1 MSQNSEHKWVYL
13 FEDGDGQQRALLG
26 GKGAGL
32 ADMTRAG
39 LPVPPGFIVTTEA
52 CNAYYTAGK
61 NFPEGMWEQ
70 VIEGLRDVEQK
81 TGKKFGDPENPL
93 LVSVRSG
100 APFSMPGMMDTV
112 LNLGLNEQTVQ
123 GLATQTGDLR
133 FALDAYRRFATLFGE
148 IVMGVAH
155 EKFERV
161 MERYKAQTEGG
172 RDTDLSPEQL
182 RDIIAAQKQI
192 IFSDQ
197 SGLAIPEDPYEQLRV
212 AIGAVFNSWMGR
224 RAIDYRKVN
233 RIPDDLGTAV
243 NVQAMVFGNMGADSG
258 TGVAFTRNPSTG
270 EKKLYG
276 EYLLNAQGEDVVAG
290 TRTPNPISQLQEE
303 LPAVYEQFKSIVELL
318 EKHYH
323 DMQDVEFTI
332 ERGKL
337 FMLQTRT
344 GKRTGAAAVCVAV
357 DMVHEGLIDKATAV
371 RRVTPEQLD
380 QLLHPTVDPNTD
392 AKVVAKGLPASPGA
406 AQGKVVFDPDEAEE
420 LARAGHPRPAGDEP
434 RRLPRHGRR
443 AGHRHGAGGDDLAR
457 RGRRARHGQVLRVR
471 RVGLKH

>member
-1 MSQNSEHKWVYL
+1 MSEDQNHKWVYL
-13 FEDGDGQQRALLG
+13 FAEGSGDAKNLLG

-32 ADMTRAG
+32 CEMTRAG
-39 LPVPPGFIVTTEA
+39 LPVPPGLIVTTEA
-52 CNAYYTAGK
+52 CNAFYTNGK

-70 VIEGLRDVEQK
+70 VVAGLSRVEEQ
-81 TGKKFGDPENPL
+81 TGKRFGDPENPL

-100 APFSMPGMMDTV
+100 AAFSMPGMMDTV

-172 RDTDLSPEQL
+172 RDTDLSPAQL

-212 AIGAVFNSWMGR
+212 AIGAGFNSWMGR

-290 TRTPNPISQLQEE
+290 TRTPNPISQLQDE
-303 LPAVYEQFKSIVELL
+303 LPTVYEQFRNIVELL

-337 FMLQTRT
+337 FMLRI
-344 GKRTGAAAVCVAV
+344 APAN
-357 DMVHEGLIDKATAV
+357 
-371 RRVTPEQLD
+371 RR
-380 QLLHPTVDPNTD
+380 
-392 AKVVAKGLPASPGA
+392 
-406 AQGKVVFDPDEAEE
+406 
-420 LARAGHPRPAGDEP
+420 
-434 RRLPRHGRR
+434 
-443 AGHRHGAGGDDLAR
+443 
-457 RGRRARHGQVLRVR
+457 
-471 RVGLKH
+471 

>member
-1 MSQNSEHKWVYL
+1 MTKWVYD
-13 FEDGDGQQRALLG
+13 FSEGDASQKTLLG
-26 GKGAGL
+26 GKGANL
-32 ADMTRAG
+32 AEMTNLG
-39 LPVPPGFIVTTEA
+39 LPVPPGFTITCEA
-52 CNAYYTAGK
+52 CNAYRKSGGA
-61 NFPEGMWEQ
+61 FPNGMLDQ
-70 VIEGLRDVEQK
+70 VAEHRKRLEESMGRQI
-81 TGKKFGDPENPL
+81 GDATDPL

-133 FALDAYRRFATLFGE
+133 FSLDAYRRFATLFAE

-172 RDTDLSPEQL
+172 RDTDLSSEQL

-212 AIGAVFNSWMGR
+212 AIAAVFNSWMGR
-224 RAIDYRKVN
+224 RACDYRRVN

-243 NVQAMVFGNMGADSG
+243 NVQAMVFGNMGAESG

-290 TRTPNPISQLQEE
+290 IRTPQPISQLGEE
-303 LPAVYEQFKSIVELL
+303 LPEAYEQFNSIVQLL
-318 EKHYH
+318 E
-323 DMQDVEFTI
+323 
-332 ERGKL
+332 R
-337 FMLQTRT
+337 
-344 GKRTGAAAVCVAV
+344 
-357 DMVHEGLIDKATAV
+357 
-371 RRVTPEQLD
+371 
-380 QLLHPTVDPNTD
+380 
-392 AKVVAKGLPASPGA
+392 
-406 AQGKVVFDPDEAEE
+406 
-420 LARAGHPRPAGDEP
+420 
-434 RRLPRHGRR
+434 
-443 AGHRHGAGGDDLAR
+443 
-457 RGRRARHGQVLRVR
+457 
-471 RVGLKH
+471 

>member
-1 MSQNSEHKWVYL
+1 MSQNGEHKWVYL
-13 FEDGDGQQRALLG
+13 FEEGDGNNRALLG

-52 CNAYYTAGK
+52 CNAYYANGK
-61 NFPEGMWEQ
+61 NFPAGMWEQ
-70 VIEGLRDVEQK
+70 VIEGLRAVEAK
-81 TGKKFGDPENPL
+81 TGKRFGDPENPL

-123 GLATQTGDLR
+123 GL
-133 FALDAYRRFATLFGE
+133 
-148 IVMGVAH
+148 AH

-212 AIGAVFNSWMGR
+212 AIAAVFNSWMGR
-224 RAIDYRKVN
+224 RACDYRRVN

-243 NVQAMVFGNMGADSG
+243 NVQAMVFGNMGARSG

-290 TRTPNPISQLQEE
+290 IRTPQPISQLREE
-303 LPAVYEQFKSIVELL
+303 LPEVYEQFQQITQLL
-318 EKHYH
+318 ETHYR

-332 ERGKL
+332 ERGRL
-337 FMLQTRT
+337 WMLQTRT
-344 GKRTGAAAVCVAV
+344 ASAPA
-357 DMVHEGLIDKATAV
+357 
-371 RRVTPEQLD
+371 RRPS
-380 QLLHPTVDPNTD
+380 
-392 AKVVAKGLPASPGA
+392 ASPWTW
-406 AQGKVVFDPDEAEE
+406 
-420 LARAGHPRPAGDEP
+420 
-434 RRLPRHGRR
+434 
-443 AGHRHGAGGDDLAR
+443 
-457 RGRRARHGQVLRVR
+457 
-471 RVGLKH
+471 